1 LTGAQG
7 PVGPTGH
14 PGSGIQGASGVPG
27 PTGLPGVSAYE
38 VVTLEGQLA
47 LNTPDGST
55 SVNCPDGKVP
65 ISGAFY
71 LTDLAAKNVATK
83 EKNFI
88 VGSYPTA
95 TGWTVAWIHGIDN
108 LLLTIRVY
116 AVCGSRR
123 SGFNERSAPLEL
135 MSLDAVSVEE
145 LMSLVLAVSSS
156 RPPTANSMRSRPPT
170 SR

>member
-1 LTGAQG
+1 MTGAQG

-116 AVCGSRR
+116 AVCGV
-123 SGFNERSAPLEL
+123 A
-135 MSLDAVSVEE
+135 A
-145 LMSLVLAVSSS
+145 
-156 RPPTANSMRSRPPT
+156 
-170 SR
+170 